1 MGKVNFSIVV
11 QGLARTGFLILS
23 VKDNRFVYVPE
34 MTAVSSDQSSK
45 TKFNFLSGVRYEHLL
60 AGISGGVISTC
71 ILHPLDLLKI
81 RCVTF
86 VYGLTLTT
94 ARTEPDLEGKIPNFN
109 LTSPSRAWLRLNAF

>member
-109 LTSPSRAWLRLNAF
+109 LKKNTSYYNVIM

>member
-1 MGKVNFSIVV
+1 
-11 QGLARTGFLILS
+11 
-23 VKDNRFVYVPE
+23 

-109 LTSPSRAWLRLNAF
+109 LKKNTSYYNVIM

>member
-1 MGKVNFSIVV
+1 
-11 QGLARTGFLILS
+11 
-23 VKDNRFVYVPE
+23 

-81 RCVTF
+81 RCITF
-86 VYGLTLTT
+86 CLWDNANYRIVI
-94 ARTEPDLEGKIPNFN
+94 EKIPANIEEIQMTN
-109 LTSPSRAWLRLNAF
+109 VAKMLRTITLDRSFISFSVAARPPPTI